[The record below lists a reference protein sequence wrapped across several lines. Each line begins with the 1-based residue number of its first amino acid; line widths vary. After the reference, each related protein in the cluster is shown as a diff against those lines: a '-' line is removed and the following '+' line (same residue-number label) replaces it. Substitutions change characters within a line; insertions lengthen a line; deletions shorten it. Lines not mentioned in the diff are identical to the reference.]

1 MAGAVGFSPAMASAG
16 VPVAAEQWEVEF
28 SRFFNFPRRPSLLP
42 PGLRPLPK
50 GKLRSNGTW
59 ITSASPA
66 LLRVLKSHAAAVPI
80 LSVSV
85 HGNVHEEH
93 FISNLHF
100 SWPQVSCV
108 SQCPIRGSRVVFL
121 SYRDCSSQIQK
132 FAVRFPTCC
141 DAEKFLNLVKE
152 CSRDILDIIPPGTDF
167 VCENSSPSEFIAS
180 NGQHYRIDEESSFE
194 EPVMTCAPEMP
205 ALSYNEEQTE
215 CSLQPA
221 LADNI
226 DTIFSGLPPSFTEL
240 LANCSTDTEKVQ
252 KPMAN
257 TDPASPKGGYP
268 MDPSS
273 HGVAD
278 AAQQPNSVEVE
289 VADLKTQIAKYMSD
303 ASFHEMLFKLEKVI
317 DELGGDLALQVASPL
332 HN

>member
-1 MAGAVGFSPAMASAG
+1 MAGALGFSPAVPSAG
-16 VPVAAEQWEVEF
+16 VLVVAEQWEVEF

-66 LLRVLKSHAAAVPI
+66 LLRVLKSHASAAPV

-85 HGNVHEEH
+85 NGNVH
-93 FISNLHF
+93 
-100 SWPQVSCV
+100 
-108 SQCPIRGSRVVFL
+108 
-121 SYRDCSSQIQK
+121 IQK
-132 FAVRFPTCC
+132 FAVRFPACC
-141 DAEKFLNLVKE
+141 DAEKFLNFVKE
-152 CSRDILDIIPPGTDF
+152 CSRDIMDIMPPGSDF

-180 NGQHYRIDEESSFE
+180 NGLHYRFDGESSFE

-215 CSLQPA
+215 CSLRPVVA
-221 LADNI
+221 NNI

-240 LANCSTDTEKVQ
+240 LTNCSTDTEKVQ
-252 KPMAN
+252 KLTAN
-257 TDPASPKGGYP
+257 TDPASQNGGYP
-268 MDPSS
+268 LDPSS
-273 HGVAD
+273 HGIAD
-278 AAQQPNSVEVE
+278 AAKQPNSMEVE
-289 VADLKTQIAKYMSD
+289 ETDLKTQIAKYMSD

-332 HN
+332 HD